1 MTLNPLAQAFSMTS
15 IILKPSKT
23 SMTDSMTQLQDIST
37 SVAES
42 VLLEPP
48 LESTLE
54 PIQIPKITNYR
65 RLEQIVVSHSFGIFW
80 DGTHALLDF
89 PHASWMLPDMTIRQ
103 ILLHFLLP
111 FTPTDPVDAS
121 LDVLVSLSPTIQI

>member
-48 LESTLE
+48 Q
-54 PIQIPKITNYR
+54 QIPKITNYR
-65 RLEQIVVSHSFGIFW
+65 RLEQIVVSDSFGIFW
-80 DGTHALLDF
+80 DGTNALLDF